1 MFFRQLFLRKN
12 YIKHIPF
19 LSDTTHIKNTRIC
32 VIAGEPSGDEI
43 GANLIKSLKNKN
55 IGFTGVG
62 GFYMNKVSPFNSLFP
77 MSDLSV
83 MGFSEI
89 ILKLPKL
96 YMRVIQLSSH
106 IIKEEPHIV
115 ITIDNKGF
123 NKRVVKL
130 TKKIIKI
137 LPRYNENNTKFI
149 QYVAPSAWTSKNKFD
164 TLKLYDHLFC
174 ILPFEQS
181 IFNKFIPT
189 TFVGHPSTECFIDY
203 KNLKGDHLSERSNS
217 KKNHNLLLLPGSRLQ
232 EIKRIM
238 PLISKAC
245 DTVSDVKPIV
255 VSAADLNVEKWLEK
269 YIKKWNEE
277 RLKKKLNTVHL
288 VKQNGK
294 NKFAILEI
302 GDSAIAMSGTIV
314 TDLGLLGIPTTVVG
328 RNNLLTEYLIKRIL
342 KRIMKI
348 NSVSL
353 VNIIH
358 ELQTNDSFNYLIN
371 ENKIVPELLFEN
383 CTIENISVYMKKHID
398 GYLSL
403 DIENKK
409 KQADCIYMSMFP
421 TSCTS
426 VKSSEIAAKTIIQI
440 LSDMKKLK

>member
-1 MFFRQLFLRKN
+1 
-12 YIKHIPF
+12 
-19 LSDTTHIKNTRIC
+19 
-32 VIAGEPSGDEI
+32 
-43 GANLIKSLKNKN
+43 
-55 IGFTGVG
+55 
-62 GFYMNKVSPFNSLFP
+62 
-77 MSDLSV
+77 
-83 MGFSEI
+83 
-89 ILKLPKL
+89 
-96 YMRVIQLSSH
+96 
-106 IIKEEPHIV
+106 
-115 ITIDNKGF
+115 
-123 NKRVVKL
+123 
-130 TKKIIKI
+130 
-137 LPRYNENNTKFI
+137 
-149 QYVAPSAWTSKNKFD
+149 
-164 TLKLYDHLFC
+164 
-174 ILPFEQS
+174 
-181 IFNKFIPT
+181 
-189 TFVGHPSTECFIDY
+189 
-203 KNLKGDHLSERSNS
+203 
-217 KKNHNLLLLPGSRLQ
+217 
-232 EIKRIM
+232 
-238 PLISKAC
+238 
-245 DTVSDVKPIV
+245 
-255 VSAADLNVEKWLEK
+255 
-269 YIKKWNEE
+269 
-277 RLKKKLNTVHL
+277 
-288 VKQNGK
+288 
-294 NKFAILEI
+294 
-302 GDSAIAMSGTIV
+302 MSGTIV